1 MTLMQ
6 AAELGRMA
14 KEKGYV
20 LCASSGRVQFQVLN
34 SDGDVELE
42 LEVTDWLT
50 YDEAKE
56 LLEQE

>member
-42 LEVTDWLT
+42 VTDWLT

>member
-42 LEVTDWLT
+42 VPDWLT

>member
-6 AAELGRMA
+6 AAELGRMV

-42 LEVTDWLT
+42 VTGWLT
-50 YDEAKE
+50 YSEAKE
-56 LLEQE
+56 LMEQE

>member
-42 LEVTDWLT
+42 VTGWLT
-50 YDEAKE
+50 YSEAKE
-56 LLEQE
+56 LMEQQ

>member
-1 MTLMQ
+1 MTLTQ

-14 KEKGYV
+14 KTRGYV
-20 LCASSGRVQFQVLN
+20 LCASKGRVQFQVLN

-42 LEVTDWLT
+42 VTDWLT

-56 LLEQE
+56 LMEPQ

>member
-6 AAELGRMA
+6 AEELGRMA

-42 LEVTDWLT
+42 VTDWLT

>member
-1 MTLMQ
+1 MTLTQ

-20 LCASSGRVQFQVLN
+20 LCASKGRVQFQVLN
-34 SDGDVELE
+34 ADGDVEI
-42 LEVTDWLT
+42 EVTDWLT
-50 YDEAKE
+50 YEEAKE

>member
-20 LCASSGRVQFQVLN
+20 LCASSGRVQFQILN
-34 SDGDVELE
+34 SDGDVE